1 MAGTFSRRSDLP
13 ESRTCIFSNVQEV
26 DICGL
31 AKKLTRRELAQSEL
45 LRVKNV

>member
-13 ESRTCIFSNVQEV
+13 ESRTCIVSNVQEV

-31 AKKLTRRELAQSEL
+31 AKKLAGRELVQSEL